1 MAQTEC
7 GRGHVYD
14 SDIYPSCPYCNS
26 DRVSFVFGRETAAG
40 SQNGVAEDIGKTVA
54 GRGTMNGE
62 NIVTHVGPGSTAAED
77 IGKTT
82 IPEELKKQQ
91 QQKESD
97 EVKKTT
103 YVGWKESQ
111 KIKPTVGW
119 LVCISGPEKGKDF
132 RLHAGNNNSI
142 GRSQSMDV
150 CIRKDLTVS
159 EEYQARIA
167 YDARYN
173 SFFFIPGEKS
183 TNINYVNRQ
192 TTLTQVQLKPYDC
205 IEFGESQFLF
215 VPFCCDRF
223 TWEKGQGTEDFK

>member
-1 MAQTEC
+1 
-7 GRGHVYD
+7 
-14 SDIYPSCPYCNS
+14 
-26 DRVSFVFGRETAAG
+26 
-40 SQNGVAEDIGKTVA
+40 
-54 GRGTMNGE
+54 MNGE
-62 NIVTHVGPGSTAAED
+62 DFVTHVGPGSTTAED

-82 IPEELKKQQ
+82 IPEELKNKQKQ
-91 QQKESD
+91 ETD

-111 KIKPTVGW
+111 TIKPTVGW

-142 GRSQSMDV
+142 GRSQAMDI

-173 SFFFIPGEKS
+173 SFFLIPGEKS
-183 TNINYVNRQ
+183 TNINYVNGQ
-192 TTLTQVQLKPYDC
+192 TALAQVQLKPYDC

-215 VPFCCDRF
+215 VPFCNDCF
-223 TWEKGQGTEDFK
+223 TWEKGLNTVELK